1 VCECD
6 ALELAEDWSMI
17 ADVKKTA
24 DQKMKKSLEALKND
38 LAKVRT
44 GRAHT
49 GLLDHVMVEYYG
61 NPTPLPQVANVTLLD
76 ARTIAVTP
84 WEKKMA
90 PAIEKAIRDSD
101 LGLNPATMGETVRVP
116 MPALTEERR
125 KDLIKV
131 VHKEGEN
138 ARVAVRNVRRDAI
151 HHLKDL
157 LKQKKV
163 AEDEE
168 RRAQDDVQKLTDRY
182 IAEIEKALQA
192 KEADLMAI

>member
-1 VCECD
+1 
-6 ALELAEDWSMI
+6 MI

-24 DQKMKKSLEALKND
+24 EQKMKKSLEALRND

-49 GLLDHVMVEYYG
+49 GLLDHVMVDYYG
-61 NPTPLPQVANVTLLD
+61 TPTPVPQVANVTLMD
-76 ARTIAVTP
+76 ARTIGVSP
-84 WEKKMA
+84 WDKKLA

-101 LGLNPATMGETVRVP
+101 LGLNPAAMGETIRVP

-125 KDLIKV
+125 RDLIKV
-131 VHKEGEN
+131 VHKEGEG

-151 HHLKDL
+151 QHLKDL

-168 RRAQDDVQKLTDRY
+168 RRAQDDIQKLTDRHVV
-182 IAEIEKALQA
+182 EIDKMLQA